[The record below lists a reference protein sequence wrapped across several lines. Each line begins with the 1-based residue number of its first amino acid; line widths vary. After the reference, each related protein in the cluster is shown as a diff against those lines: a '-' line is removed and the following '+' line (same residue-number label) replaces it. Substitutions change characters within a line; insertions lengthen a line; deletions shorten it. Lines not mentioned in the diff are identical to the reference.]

1 MKILHIVRQFAPA
14 VGGLESYVKSMVSR
28 QQGMGHK
35 CEVLTLNKVFHSTL
49 GTLPER
55 ETIDGVSVYRVPF
68 IGFRRYFLPFV
79 DPRYFQNFDIIHVH
93 NTDVFYDYIA
103 FLNLFLKKPIFAT
116 THGGFFHTQNFSLI
130 KKIYFNTI
138 TRFSSLQYNALF
150 AISQNDLKNFQGL
163 NKNLVFQPNAVESL
177 GDFISEGKDFV
188 YLGRLAKH
196 KKVDQLIKTHAVMV
210 KRHGVDAKLH
220 VIGPEWDVT
229 LDELSTLAKE
239 QGIEGH
245 VVFHGCLAPAD
256 MPDVLRL
263 CGYFVSAS
271 TYEGFGMSMLEAM
284 SVGLIP
290 FVQPNEA
297 FKELVGLA
305 NVGACVDFAV
315 PDVAAQGIAA
325 HLPSVTPDQKN
336 AAQEFA
342 AQYSWDTL
350 AASSLDHYKDA
361 LE

>member
-1 MKILHIVRQFAPA
+1 MKILHVVRQFAPA

-28 QQGMGHK
+28 QQALGHD
-35 CEVLTLNKVFHSTL
+35 CEVLTLNKIFHSTL
-49 GTLPER
+49 GALPER
-55 ETIDGVSVYRVPF
+55 ETIDRISVRRVPF

-79 DPRYFQNFDIIHVH
+79 GPDYFRGFDIIHVH

-103 FLNLFLKKPIFAT
+103 CLNLFLKKPIFAT
-116 THGGFFHTQNFSLI
+116 THGGFFHTENFSLI

-138 TRFSSLQYNALF
+138 TRFSSAQYHTLF
-150 AISQNDLKNFQGL
+150 AISQNDLNNFQGL
-163 NKNLVFQPNAVESL
+163 NRNIVFQPNAVESL

-196 KKVDQLIKTHAVMV
+196 KKVDQLIKTHAALV
-210 KRHGVDAKLH
+210 KDHGVNARLH

-229 LDELSTLAKE
+229 LADLSALAK
-239 QGIEGH
+239 GLDIEDH
-245 VVFHGCLAPAD
+245 VVFHGCLAPAA
-256 MPDVLRL
+256 MPDVLRQ

-297 FKELVGLA
+297 FKELIGLA
-305 NVGACVDFAV
+305 NLGACIDFADPATAARDIAGRMQAV
-315 PDVAAQGIAA
+315 STSQRDAAQKFSAR
-325 HLPSVTPDQKN
+325 
-336 AAQEFA
+336 
-342 AQYSWDTL
+342 YSWDTL
-350 AASSLDHYKDA
+350 VASSLVHYKDA